1 MALHEACTRH
11 AAGGLFEHGRA
22 RVLVRALSLRAAK
35 LTVQDE
41 GYECELELRDSPRDS
56 GDAISEFRCM
66 LTLDPQLVEGLFG
79 ARPRRRPR
87 STAIS

>member
-1 MALHEACTRH
+1 
-11 AAGGLFEHGRA
+11 
-22 RVLVRALSLRAAK
+22 VRALSQRAAK

-56 GDAISEFRCM
+56 GDAPSEFRCM

-79 ARPRRRPR
+79 APT
-87 STAIS
+87 TAPTFHSRLLSDGLG